1 MNDQDRSPR
10 LNRGRERG
18 FFELYGADPERADA
32 IVFGRRTPL
41 DRRGFL
47 KGAGLASLGAALGAI
62 VPFARHMPSGLVPV
76 AFAAETDWVLQL
88 SGAGLTVL
96 NDRPI
101 NAETP
106 AHLLDDGITPSSLH
120 FVRNNGLMP
129 EHVDSSEWSLNVD
142 GDVIRPT
149 TFSIR
154 DLRRNFPLV
163 KAALL
168 LECGGNGRA
177 GYNPPARGNQWTTG
191 AVANSYWTG
200 VRYRDVLNAVG
211 LKPSAIY
218 TGHYSTDRHPSG
230 DPEKLV
236 ISRGVPIAKAM
247 QSDTLIAFEMN
258 GEPIPL
264 THGAPLRVVVPGW
277 PGSASQKWLNR
288 ISIRDQVHDGP
299 KMTGKSYRV
308 PSQPVPPG
316 AEVDNSNMRIIEAMP
331 VKSLITRPET
341 GYRLK
346 HWEMLRVG
354 GHAWAGDHVVTKVE
368 ISIDFGATWRRG
380 VLKTPPNRGS
390 WQNWSLELKL
400 PGPGYYEIWARATDD
415 QGIAQPMLVPGW
427 NPRGYLNN
435 SLHRIAVTAI

>member
-32 IVFGRRTPL
+32 IVFGRRTRL

-76 AFAAETDWVLQL
+76 AFGAETDWVLQL

-129 EHVDSSEWSLNVD
+129 EHVDSSEWRLNVD

-230 DPEKLV
+230 EPGKLV

-247 QSDTLIAFEMN
+247 LSDTLIAFEMN